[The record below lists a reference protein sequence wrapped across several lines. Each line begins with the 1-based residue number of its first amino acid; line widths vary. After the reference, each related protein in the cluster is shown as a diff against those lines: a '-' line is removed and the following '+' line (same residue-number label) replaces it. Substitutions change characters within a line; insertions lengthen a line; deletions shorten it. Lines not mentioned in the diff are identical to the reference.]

1 MVRVA
6 GGSGLFPS
14 RWCSICAPWICGSTT
29 AFHKRKFPLVS
40 FSCGGGPRG
49 IELLLDDDT
58 KVEAV
63 EEESA
68 LVVEDRAAE
77 EDMISAAGR

>member
-14 RWCSICAPWICGSTT
+14 RWCSICAPLICGSTT
-29 AFHKRKFPLVS
+29 TYHRRKFPLDS
-40 FSCGGGPRG
+40 FSCGGGLRG
-49 IELLLDDDT
+49 TELLLDDYA
-58 KVEAV
+58 KVEDV
-63 EEESA
+63 EVESA
-68 LVVEDRAAE
+68 LMVDDRAAE

>member
-1 MVRVA
+1 M
-6 GGSGLFPS
+6 
-14 RWCSICAPWICGSTT
+14 
-29 AFHKRKFPLVS
+29 
-40 FSCGGGPRG
+40 
-49 IELLLDDDT
+49 LLDDDA